1 MMTISRF
8 PRYVQDVF
16 KASWKMRN
24 CTSWKT
30 RNCYAEGTFK
40 TSSRHVL
47 KPSSRR
53 LGDQNMFAWLS
64 LLSKILEIEP
74 SRFNEFYTILWGIEL

>member
-30 RNCYAEGTFK
+30 RNCYAEEVFK
-40 TSSRHVL
+40 TS
-47 KPSSRR
+47 RR
-53 LGDQNMFAWLS
+53 LNKCS
-64 LLSKILEIEP
+64 LGRL
-74 SRFNEFYTILWGIEL
+74 

>member
-16 KASWKMRN
+16 KA
-24 CTSWKT
+24 SWKT

-64 LLSKILEIEP
+64 LLSKILEIEQ